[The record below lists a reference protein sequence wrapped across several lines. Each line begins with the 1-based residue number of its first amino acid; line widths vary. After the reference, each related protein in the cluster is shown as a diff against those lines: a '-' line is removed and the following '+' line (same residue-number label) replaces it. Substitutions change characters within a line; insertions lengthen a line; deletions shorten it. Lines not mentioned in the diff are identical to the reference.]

1 MSNSNL
7 IINNQVQPFISNG
20 ALVQADDELRDIK
33 GFQQIIVPDWLWWSL
48 LVLLLVLLA
57 WLIYRYWLNR
67 SSAQGLSF
75 TEQII
80 NSINALDLNAN
91 SKEFYLLFSELSR
104 SYLELRLGLHLMD
117 KTAEELKPILVS
129 ETKIPTNQ
137 ALALTQIFARADLA
151 KFAKQEYAQE
161 YKQKDREFI
170 LGLIDLIEN
179 TLKQEEEKKHLCEI
193 REDSNDLR

>member
-20 ALVQADDELRDIK
+20 TLVQADDELRDIK

-151 KFAKQEYAQE
+151 KFAKQEYAQK

-170 LGLIDLIEN
+170 LSLIDLIEN
-179 TLKQEEEKKHLCEI
+179 TLKQEEEKKHLSEI
-193 REDSNDLR
+193 REDNNDLR